1 MTRIP
6 TQKRSIEKK
15 NKIIEKGFYLMCNN
29 GYFKTTTYDIAKEAN
44 VSTGIIY
51 QYFNDKKDIFIAG
64 IKNYSDKI
72 MFPTIDILK
81 KADLKNKN
89 IENIISNIIDSFI
102 KTHTLSK
109 KEHEEIMALSHLDD
123 DIEKIFLE
131 KEINTT
137 NRIVEELNNNGFILE
152 NAYEKVHIIMGII
165 ENFCHE
171 VVYHKHSSIN
181 YENMEKEVIKIVNNI
196 LKEDY

>member
-89 IENIISNIIDSFI
+89 IENMISNIIDSFI

-181 YENMEKEVIKIVNNI
+181 YENMKKEVIKIVDNI
-196 LKEDY
+196 LKED

>member
-89 IENIISNIIDSFI
+89 IENVISNIIDSFI
-102 KTHTLSK
+102 KIHTLSK

-181 YENMEKEVIKIVNNI
+181 YENMKKEVIKIVNNI
-196 LKEDY
+196 LKED

>member
-181 YENMEKEVIKIVNNI
+181 YENMKKEVIKIVDNI
-196 LKEDY
+196 LKED

>member
-51 QYFNDKKDIFIAG
+51 QYFSDKKDIFIAG

-89 IENIISNIIDSFI
+89 IENMISNIIDSFI

-181 YENMEKEVIKIVNNI
+181 YENMKKEVIKTVNNI
-196 LKEDY
+196 LKED

>member
-1 MTRIP
+1 
-6 TQKRSIEKK
+6 
-15 NKIIEKGFYLMCNN
+15 MCNN

-181 YENMEKEVIKIVNNI
+181 YENMKKEVIKIVNNI
-196 LKEDY
+196 LKED

>member
-51 QYFNDKKDIFIAG
+51 QYFNDKKDIFMVG

-72 MFPTIDILK
+72 MFPTINILK

-89 IENIISNIIDSFI
+89 IENMISNIIDSFI

-181 YENMEKEVIKIVNNI
+181 YENMKKEVIKIVDNI
-196 LKEDY
+196 LKED

>member
-89 IENIISNIIDSFI
+89 IETMISNIIDSFI

-171 VVYHKHSSIN
+171 VVYHKHSLIN
-181 YENMEKEVIKIVNNI
+181 YENMKKEVIKIVNNI
-196 LKEDY
+196 LKED

>member
-181 YENMEKEVIKIVNNI
+181 YENMKKEVIKIVNNI
-196 LKEDY
+196 LKED